1 MTRTLTGRLFLAA
14 MAVCLG
20 PGAAVRAG
28 NPALALAAELFA
40 ETNWPACRLECRR
53 HLLEAPGDPEARF
66 LQALAE
72 QRMGGEVRPD
82 LWALAADPAVPADLA
97 LAARYEWA
105 RATWST
111 GDRAGA
117 FDAFRVVFERA
128 DRTDLS
134 IRAGCALGMLMAE
147 RPALARKHPGIA
159 AQVRT
164 LRPLYTR
171 DLVAECRPPRPGLAA
186 GAWTGRPGQR
196 LIALY
201 RSQIRPALGE
211 RCSLHPNCSEYA
223 RQAFARH
230 GVLGVA
236 LAADR
241 FFREPGVA
249 ASGPPV
255 EVNGRILR
263 ADPLDDHD
271 GWLGK
276 AR

>member
-1 MTRTLTGRLFLAA
+1 MMRAPTGRIALAVLAA
-14 MAVCLG
+14 GLG
-20 PGAAVRAG
+20 LGATGRAG
-28 NPALALAAELFA
+28 TPALALAAALFA

-53 HLLEAPGDPEARF
+53 YLLEAPGDPEARF

-82 LWALAADPAVPADLA
+82 LWALAGDSAAPAELA

-105 RATWST
+105 RAAWSA
-111 GDRAGA
+111 GDRTGA
-117 FDAFRVVFERA
+117 FEAFRGVFEQS

-134 IRAGCALGMLMAE
+134 IRAGCALGLLMAE
-147 RPALARKHPGIA
+147 RPALARKHSGIA

-171 DLVAECRPPRPGLAA
+171 DLVAECRPPHPDPAA
-186 GAWTGRPGQR
+186 DAWTGRPGQWF
-196 LIALY
+196 IALY

-211 RCSLHPNCSEYA
+211 RCSLYPNCSEYA

-263 ADPLDDHD
+263 ADLLDDHD
-271 GWLGK
+271 GWLD
-276 AR
+276 